1 MTFKGKAV
9 FPAPAPWLGRIAFG
23 TAVGARNLKGESRIR
38 VCYIFKTTR
47 ENMCNCM
54 PARYLLRMR
63 KLIALFFLLIAM
75 PAHAERL
82 NFDHRLSPPLQRV
95 LDEGRSEMVQ
105 FDGSDPTRLVDL
117 IAVRGQSASSWNEAL
132 QIVSIPTQKKLG
144 GAEGWMGQIQDGI
157 RARASAACKA
167 EFTVLARD
175 EISVTFERKSP
186 GCGPET
192 VSYGLYRLVTG
203 KRSWFQL
210 AVLAKDGIS
219 DEAKAQWLAL
229 LASAHLE

>member
-1 MTFKGKAV
+1 M
-9 FPAPAPWLGRIAFG
+9 L
-23 TAVGARNLKGESRIR
+23 
-38 VCYIFKTTR
+38 
-47 ENMCNCM
+47 
-54 PARYLLRMR
+54 
-63 KLIALFFLLIAM
+63 LLIAM

-105 FDGSDPTRLVDL
+105 FDGADPTRLVDL
-117 IAVRGQSASSWNEAL
+117 IAVRGESATNWKEAL
-132 QIVSIPTQKKLG
+132 QIISIPKQKKLE
-144 GAEGWMGQIQDGI
+144 GAQGWMIQIQDGI
-157 RARASAACKA
+157 RARATATCRA
-167 EFTVLARD
+167 EFSVLARD
-175 EISVTFERKSP
+175 ESSITFERRST
-186 GCGPET
+186 GCGPES

-219 DEAKAQWLAL
+219 GEAKAQWLAL

>member
-1 MTFKGKAV
+1 
-9 FPAPAPWLGRIAFG
+9 
-23 TAVGARNLKGESRIR
+23 
-38 VCYIFKTTR
+38 
-47 ENMCNCM
+47 
-54 PARYLLRMR
+54 MR
-63 KLIALFFLLIAM
+63 KLIALLLLLIAM

-82 NFDHRLSPPLQRV
+82 KFDHRLSPPLQRV
-95 LDEGRSEMVQ
+95 LDEGQSEMVQ
-105 FDGSDPTRLVDL
+105 FDGADPTRLVDL
-117 IAVRGQSASSWNEAL
+117 IAVRGESATNWKEAL
-132 QIVSIPTQKKLG
+132 QIVSIPKQKKLA
-144 GAEGWMGQIQDGI
+144 GAQGWMAQIQNGI
-157 RARASAACKA
+157 HTRSPVGCKA

-175 EISVTFERKSP
+175 ENSVTFERRSP
-186 GCGPET
+186 GCGPES